1 MRFTAGYGRKT
12 CKAHYR
18 SVAEAVLRDTALTGG
33 NVFSE
38 ARAYQGYEI
47 YEHALRKC
55 GDCAVGGSAD
65 TRPLARPHAPAAHAI
80 PLLRI
85 HGLGR
90 IRISRKAAIGQDGA
104 ISADIPA
111 DGGNNC
117 FGRRLGR
124 YGFSAAGDPVKY
136 CTQRMKRLLLSYQAV
151 TVIINENG
159 VILALALVGMVY
171 VRFAGKSVLADFFGG

>member
-1 MRFTAGYGRKT
+1 MNMHCESAGTVLLGAVRTRVRLPGRMRQPRM
-12 CKAHYR
+12 C
-18 SVAEAVLRDTALTGG
+18 L
-33 NVFSE
+33 
-38 ARAYQGYEI
+38 
-47 YEHALRKC
+47 
-55 GDCAVGGSAD
+55 
-65 TRPLARPHAPAAHAI
+65 AHAI

-90 IRISRKAAIGQDGA
+90 IRISRDAAIGQDGA